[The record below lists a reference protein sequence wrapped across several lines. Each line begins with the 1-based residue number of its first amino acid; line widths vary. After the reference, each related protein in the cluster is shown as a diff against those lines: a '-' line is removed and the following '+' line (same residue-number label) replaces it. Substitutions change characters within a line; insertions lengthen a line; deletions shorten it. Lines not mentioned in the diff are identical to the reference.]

1 MNASSLSGECASLIS
16 TVCSLV
22 FSVAGVAVMAGPTF
36 FALSRKLLAKQAQRS
51 ETPLPLAETT
61 YREDYAHWELARRK
75 AGSSTFFTGRS
86 VAHGP
91 QPGKCPTSA
100 SHSSD
105 EYSQNSL
112 AVSPASFSIS
122 CVSMER
128 LISAG
133 GRSVR
138 RRPNAAPH
146 PESPRPSRWSPAM
159 RTRPAWPHPAAPPAG
174 RSANHHREPRSAAPP
189 G

>member
-75 AGSSTFFTGRS
+75 AGSSTIFTGRS

-105 EYSQNSL
+105 EYSQDSL
-112 AVSPASFSIS
+112 AVSPVSQSPAFQWSASLAQADGLSG
-122 CVSMER
+122 
-128 LISAG
+128 G
-133 GRSVR
+133 GRTPR
-138 RRPNAAPH
+138 RIQNLH
-146 PESPRPSRWSPAM
+146 D
-159 RTRPAWPHPAAPPAG
+159 
-174 RSANHHREPRSAAPP
+174 HHVGFQR
-189 G
+189 